1 MVAAMTEALQLQPS
15 DRVLEIGTGSGYQT
29 AILSPLASAI
39 FSVERIQELSDAAYD
54 SLSELSCEN
63 VRLRVGDGTVGW
75 PEEAP
80 FDAILVTA
88 GAPGV
93 PESLLTQMAEGS
105 RLVIPV
111 GDRSVQELFR
121 VTRKKEGHK
130 TEKLLDCRFVPL
142 ICEEGWKDS

>member
-1 MVAAMTEALQLQPS
+1 MTEALQLQLT
-15 DRVLEIGTGSGYQT
+15 DRVLEVGTGSGYQT

-39 FSVERIQELSDAAYD
+39 FSVERIEGLSDAAY
-54 SLSELSCEN
+54 SVLGGLSCEN

-88 GAPGV
+88 GAPGI
-93 PESLLTQMAEGS
+93 PESLLTQLAVGG

-111 GDRSVQELFR
+111 GDRSVQELVR
-121 VTRKKEGHK
+121 VTRTKEGHE
-130 TEKLLDCRFVPL
+130 TEKLLSCRFVPL
-142 ICEEGWKDS
+142 LGEEGWGAP